1 MPRQSRT
8 AARGG
13 RGQVLLAAAV
23 GGMLAAFSG
32 CAVVKATQQ
41 PDKKD
46 LSILNPGVP
55 RTHLIAE
62 LGPPVWSEE
71 REGVLTDVFAFKQG
85 YSKPVKAGRAFAH
98 GAADVFTFGLWEVV
112 GVPVETL
119 ADGTEVQVEVRYD
132 PHRIVESVHVIRG
145 QNAVQPRRLFAEKPQ
160 PPPQTATK
168 PTSRIDEIGKR

>member
-1 MPRQSRT
+1 MFAL
-8 AARGG
+8 AAGG
-13 RGQVLLAAAV
+13 MLLAA
-23 GGMLAAFSG
+23 SG

-71 REGVLTDVFAFKQG
+71 REGTLTDVFAFKQG

-132 PHRIVESVHVIRG
+132 ARRVVESVQVIRG
-145 QNAVQPRRLFAEKPQ
+145 QDAVKPRSLLADKSPQ
-160 PPPQTATK
+160 PPRTATK
-168 PTSRIDEIGKR
+168 PTARIDEVGKR